1 LIVSESRPPE
11 LRLFRQRRN
20 PAHLPHHS
28 GGSLDE
34 QRYSMRMLAAVPPGR
49 AGSRP
54 STMNHPLRFL
64 SRIVAACSLLLVP
77 LALSAADSDH
87 EHGDDGEDT
96 PLQQDMKQIGHTF
109 RSLNRGLRDPDPA
122 QKEDYLA
129 ALEKMEALAVAAK
142 VEVPSYIASLPAEQ
156 QPTMLLSFRADL
168 AAAIQTMLEIE
179 RAILADDWD
188 TAKALREKL
197 VNQRNA
203 GHKKYDPEKD
213 KD

>member
-1 LIVSESRPPE
+1 
-11 LRLFRQRRN
+11 
-20 PAHLPHHS
+20 
-28 GGSLDE
+28 
-34 QRYSMRMLAAVPPGR
+34 
-49 AGSRP
+49 
-54 STMNHPLRFL
+54 MNQPVRFL
-64 SRIVAACSLLLVP
+64 SHLVVTCSLLLVP
-77 LALSAADSDH
+77 LALSAADHDH
-87 EHGDDGEDT
+87 EHADDSDDT

-122 QKEDYLA
+122 QKEEYLA

-156 QPTMLLSFRADL
+156 QPAMLISFRADL
-168 AAAIQTMLEIE
+168 AGAIQTMLEIE

-197 VNQRNA
+197 VSQRNA
-203 GHKKYDPEKD
+203 GHKKYDPEED